1 MASNEDILMQ
11 FNAEDNITSVVE
23 AMESSVTSALESI
36 TSAIDE
42 LDLGLSNLASGAD
55 SLSSSF
61 GELESSFDGAETSA
75 SNFQSTLDT
84 ISGDNITDLQGDMEN
99 LSSSIS
105 DAESEVSSLSDE
117 ISNLDGTTIDINA
130 EISGAGESGWD
141 ADAELGGELTGQD
154 TSALRTNMYE
164 DLVGM
169 SDTIRGVGEEAV
181 ESASAAEQGWMRF
194 GNAARNTGLDWDAL
208 QGQIKDTV
216 KAYSNE
222 MGRGVADTRTAM
234 TTYMNMGMTMAE
246 SQEAM
251 KATSN
256 YAAQFGISQTEASKM
271 IQMSFMGAGRSI
283 KKLGLD
289 IKDFKDEAGNVDR
302 EKLLAAIMEKTDGAA
317 DRYANSYEARVQR
330 MNNAINS
337 LRTDFGKEIINTI
350 EPLIPIVQQA
360 VQAFGSLPQPVKSA
374 ILGFAGLAGGAA
386 IVAGPL
392 IKMRAYLKMG
402 GTDLGTLR
410 KGLDL
415 TKTAFKGL
423 SDGGIKGAISALK
436 NYNQL
441 SKTAGGAT
449 GGLKDAL
456 GNTSVGG
463 GTGKIAKE
471 STTVVKNAST
481 VGALAPEA
489 EAAAAGTTA
498 TGGAMSGIA
507 TAFTSMI
514 VPLLAIA
521 AVVAVMIPIIAGL
534 AAEALIFIKGIQL
547 LIDALDFDKIDLT
560 GAIEGI
566 KQIGRAMLELGIA
579 MGEMAFA
586 SIMTGLGVLVN
597 GITGLMNPVQVAGQ
611 MLIQAANELQV
622 FKTVKINKDIPANI
636 RRISLTLKAV
646 SDAMTSLTNITLNMA
661 MGNLLTLGGLLGNVN
676 DAVRT
681 ARQELMN
688 AAREISQL
696 KNLPDID
703 QGAVDKLKKVSSSLE
718 SVATAMDALRSLRD
732 GQNWDNLFSGLTN
745 LFGGVDIQS
754 ALLSVKN
761 DIYKASTALSQ
772 FSGVADIPDGVSQ
785 KLKKVADTLKSVSE
799 SIEALRQLRD
809 NYNWDSTWGQI
820 FQGTDIVGALNSVR
834 SDLMQV
840 ATSLSSLNGISDIP
854 EGTTEKINKVK
865 STLNTVMGAIDSLK
879 GIQDKINGGWFGEG
893 GLDLSGIPNL
903 INNAS
908 GTIRQVST
916 SLSSLTGIANIPED
930 LAAKIQ
936 RITTSVNKLKDSAN
950 AMTGFPQ
957 VDPTVSQKI
966 QMAVQAVRS
975 VATQLS
981 GLGGMNVNEGITQ
994 ALSSVNNAINQLRAT
1009 LASASGGFMSS
1020 GIQIGSGLTNG
1031 VRAGVARLP
1040 GVVVSS
1046 INSAA
1051 GAGAGAAW
1059 AGGARMGNSS
1069 TRGFQS
1075 AFKIANIAGSEVT
1088 YATQAIQNGTGA
1100 FVQAVHDMAQ
1110 QAVDEAKN
1118 TLDQHSPGHIARMW
1132 GSEMGFSAS
1141 EVTNKGASLI
1151 SSVRGITQKAVLA
1164 GQSNLNMNSAFNTD
1178 MTTGRLN
1185 ALNSMNQSSDMGKTQ
1200 RPVSIVIG
1208 EGAVQLDARNLTTQE
1223 SRQIMINAIEGLE
1236 MVNGVDIRGV

>member
-117 ISNLDGTTIDINA
+117 ISNLDGTTIDINV
-130 EISGAGESGWD
+130 ETSGAGESGWG

-164 DLVGM
+164 DLVGV
-169 SDTIRGVGEEAV
+169 SDTLRGVGEEAV

-256 YAAQFGISQTEASKM
+256 YAAQFGISQAEASKM

-289 IKDFKDEAGNVDR
+289 IKDFKDESGNVDK

-350 EPLIPIVQQA
+350 EPLLPIVQQA
-360 VQAFGSLPQPVKSA
+360 FQAFTNLPGPVKSA
-374 ILGFAGLAGGAA
+374 MLGFAGLAGGAA

-392 IKMRAYLKMG
+392 IKMKAYMNMAGVEMG
-402 GTDLGTLR
+402 TLRRGLGTL
-410 KGLDL
+410 
-415 TKTAFKGL
+415 KTGFQSL
-423 SDGGIKGAISALK
+423 S
-436 NYNQL
+436 N
-441 SKTAGGAT
+441 
-449 GGLKDAL
+449 GGLKQAITNMRTFSDMAKKT
-456 GNTSVGG
+456 GNTNFKVAGPSTPLNTGG
-463 GTGKIAKE
+463 IAKN
-471 STTVVKNAST
+471 STTVVKDAST

-498 TGGAMSGIA
+498 TSGAMSGIA
-507 TAFTSMI
+507 SAFTSMI

-611 MLIQAANELQV
+611 MLIQAADELQV

-636 RRISLTLKAV
+636 RRIGLTLKAV

-772 FSGVADIPDGVSQ
+772 FSGVSDIPDGVSQ

-799 SIEALRQLRD
+799 SVEALRQLRD

-854 EGTTEKINKVK
+854 EGTAEKINKVK
-865 STLNTVMGAIDSLK
+865 STLDTVMTTIDSLK

-903 INNAS
+903 INNTS

-916 SLSSLTGIANIPED
+916 SLSSLGSIANVPED

-936 RITTSVNKLKDSAN
+936 RINDSINKIKDSAN

-957 VDPTVSQKI
+957 VDPAVSQKI

-1059 AGGARMGNSS
+1059 SGGARMGNSA

-1075 AFKIANIAGSEVT
+1075 AFKIANIAGSEVS

-1110 QAVDEAKN
+1110 QAVNEAKN

-1236 MVNGVDIRGV
+1236 MVNGVDVKGA